1 MTKPDWYVRRER
13 RMAAIVALADAKN
26 AVGKYIEACATSEE
40 LSELVGVLP
49 ALSSA
54 ALAFERATAP
64 RDPE

>member
-1 MTKPDWYVRRER
+1 
-13 RMAAIVALADAKN
+13 MAAIVALADAKN